1 MKGLIHVAA
10 ACSHKVQKIRAGKCI
25 IIGFIDNSVERT
37 AIARKRSAK
46 YFVTVFSQNIFLI
59 LSASW
64 KDYHQFCLIFKE
76 LFCPFSENE
85 IEEPLILFLTIFVL
99 KNKIDFIFR

>member
-10 ACSHKVQKIRAGKCI
+10 ACSHKVQKVRVGKCI
-25 IIGFIDNSVERT
+25 IIGFLDNSVERT

-59 LSASW
+59 LSASE
-64 KDYHQFCLIFKE
+64 K
-76 LFCPFSENE
+76 E

-99 KNKIDFIFR
+99 KNKINFIFR

>member
-10 ACSHKVQKIRAGKCI
+10 ACSHEVQKVRVGKCI
-25 IIGFIDNSVERT
+25 IIGFLDNSVERT

-59 LSASW
+59 LSASE
-64 KDYHQFCLIFKE
+64 K
-76 LFCPFSENE
+76 E

-99 KNKIDFIFR
+99 KNKIEFIFR